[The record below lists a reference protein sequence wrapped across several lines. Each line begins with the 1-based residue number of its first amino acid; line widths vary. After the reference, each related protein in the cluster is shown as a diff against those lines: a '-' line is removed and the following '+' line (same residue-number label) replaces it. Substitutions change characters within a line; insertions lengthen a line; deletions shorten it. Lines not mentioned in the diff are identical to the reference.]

1 MFEYHHKTAPW
12 EGHPPHPPLPMRPH
26 EPPPP
31 HWQGPPPPRSSEP
44 PPAPYY
50 ELPAGVMVP
59 LVPVRIWMV
68 TATALVYYNHQ
79 CCYISVPYPC
89 GRGVVCVHIVS

>member
-59 LVPVRIWMV
+59 LVPVRQWQLLYKSIVITSVV
-68 TATALVYYNHQ
+68 TLVY
-79 CCYISVPYPC
+79 P
-89 GRGVVCVHIVS
+89 VCERSCHFGD